1 MALYVEE
8 SGTQG
13 APSIVFL
20 HGIGASGWMWWKQTA
35 ALADY
40 HCLNVDLPG
49 HGKSHAKQ
57 WVSLADTAA
66 QVAGI
71 IRERGRNGQAH
82 VVGLSMGGYVAL
94 VLMER
99 HAGLVERAI
108 VSGVTAAPMPNRRW
122 LTAQV
127 WMIGAMRKS
136 RRILEMQARTLQVP
150 PEKQAEF
157 MENLRAMPMETYRT
171 IMEEAVEYRAS
182 GGLAQV
188 ETPTLVVAG
197 SRETEI
203 IVSAVSQIAR
213 MMPNGAGRRA
223 PGVRHGWNVEAPDL
237 FNAMIRAWID
247 GGALPAALEMV

>member
-13 APSIVFL
+13 APSVVFL

-35 ALADY
+35 ALGDY
-40 HCLNVDLPG
+40 HCLTVDLPG
-49 HGKSHAKQ
+49 HGKSHAVR
-57 WVSLADTAA
+57 WVSLAETAE
-66 QVAGI
+66 QVADI
-71 IRERGRNGQAH
+71 IRERGRNGKAH
-82 VVGLSMGGYVAL
+82 LVGLSLGGYVAL

-99 HAGLVERAI
+99 YAGLVERAI

-127 WMIGAMRKS
+127 WMIGTMRKS

-157 MENLRAMPMETYRT
+157 MENLRAMPMETYRA

-182 GGLAQV
+182 DGLTRV

-203 IVSAVSQIAR
+203 IVNAVGVIAR
-213 MMPNGAGRRA
+213 MMPQGAGRLA

-237 FNAMIRAWID
+237 FNAMVRAWIT
-247 GGALPAALEMV
+247 GAALPAALETV

>member
-1 MALYVEE
+1 MTLYVEE
-8 SGTQG
+8 SGTAG

-49 HGKSHAKQ
+49 HGKSHAEK
-57 WVSLADTAA
+57 WISLADTAE

-71 IRERGRNGQAH
+71 IQARGRNGTAH
-82 VVGLSMGGYVAL
+82 VVGLSMGGYVTL

-99 HAGLVERAI
+99 HAGVVERAI

-122 LTAQV
+122 LAAQV

-150 PEKQAEF
+150 AEKQAEF
-157 MENLRAMPMETYRT
+157 MENLWVMPMETYRT

-203 IVSAVSQIAR
+203 IVNAVGVIAG
-213 MMPNGAGRRA
+213 MMPSGVGRLA
-223 PGVRHGWNVEAPDL
+223 PGVRHGWNVEAPEL
-237 FNAMIRAWID
+237 FNAMIRAWIE
-247 GGALPAALEMV
+247 GGELPATLTAV

>member
-1 MALYVEE
+1 MTLYVEE
-8 SGTQG
+8 SGTAG

-49 HGKSHAKQ
+49 HGKSHAEK
-57 WVSLADTAA
+57 WVSLADTAE

-71 IRERGRNGQAH
+71 IRERGRNGKAH
-82 VVGLSMGGYVAL
+82 VVGLSMGGYVTL

-108 VSGVTAAPMPNRRW
+108 VSGVTAEPMPNGRW
-122 LTAQV
+122 LQAQV

-136 RRILEMQARTLQVP
+136 RRILETQARTLQVP

-157 MENLRAMPMETYRT
+157 MENLRVMPMETYRT

-188 ETPTLVVAG
+188 KTPTLVVAG

-203 IVSAVSQIAR
+203 IVNAVGVIAR
-213 MMPNGAGRRA
+213 MMPNGAGRLA
-223 PGVRHGWNVEAPDL
+223 PGVRHGWNVEAPEL
-237 FNAMIRAWID
+237 FNAMIRAWIE
-247 GGALPAALEMV
+247 GEALPAALTAV

>member
-49 HGKSHAKQ
+49 HGKSHAVT
-57 WVSLADTAA
+57 WVSLAETAE
-66 QVAGI
+66 QVASI
-71 IRERGRNGQAH
+71 IRERGRNGKAH
-82 VVGLSMGGYVAL
+82 IVGLSLGGYVAL

-99 HAGLVERAI
+99 YAGLVERAI

-127 WMIGAMRKS
+127 WMIGTMRKS

-157 MENLRAMPMETYRT
+157 MENLRAMSMETYRA

-182 GGLAQV
+182 DGLTRV

-203 IVSAVSQIAR
+203 IVNAVGVFAR
-213 MMPNGAGRRA
+213 MMPQGAGRLA
-223 PGVRHGWNVEAPDL
+223 PGVRHGWNVEAPGL
-237 FNAMIRAWID
+237 FNAMVRAWIT
-247 GGALPAALEMV
+247 GAALPAALETV

>member
-8 SGTQG
+8 SGTSG

-35 ALADY
+35 GLADY

-49 HGKSHAKQ
+49 HGKSHAVR
-57 WVSLADTAA
+57 WVSLADTAE

-71 IRERGRNGQAH
+71 IRERGRNGKAY

-94 VLMER
+94 TLMEQQP
-99 HAGLVERAI
+99 GLVESAV
-108 VSGVTAAPMPNRRW
+108 VSGVTAEPMPNRRW
-122 LTAQV
+122 LQAQV

-150 PEKQAEF
+150 VEKQAEF
-157 MENLRAMPMETYRT
+157 MENLRVMPMETYHT
-171 IMEEAVEYRAS
+171 IMEEAVEFRAS
-182 GGLAQV
+182 GDLAQV
-188 ETPTLVVAG
+188 QTPTLVVAG
-197 SRETEI
+197 SLETEI
-203 IVSAVSQIAR
+203 IVKAVSVLAR
-213 MMPNGAGRRA
+213 MMPNGTGRLA

-237 FNAMIRAWID
+237 FNAMIRAWIE
-247 GGALPAALEMV
+247 GAALPAALAAV